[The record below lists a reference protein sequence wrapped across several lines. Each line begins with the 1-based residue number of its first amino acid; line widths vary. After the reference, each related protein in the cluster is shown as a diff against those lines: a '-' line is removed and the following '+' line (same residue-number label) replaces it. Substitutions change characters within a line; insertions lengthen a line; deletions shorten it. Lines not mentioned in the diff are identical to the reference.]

1 MSIVVH
7 ELTSPHIPLIQQH
20 FRALDQED
28 RRLRFGIP
36 LKDEQ
41 IDAYVANIR
50 YGEDAVFGV
59 YSDDL
64 TLIGVAHLASRA
76 DPAELGLS
84 VLPQARGKGIGSV
97 LFQRAVM
104 RARNL
109 GITNLFMHCL
119 AQNDAVLHIARK
131 AGMKVVSHGS
141 EADAWLQLPPA
152 TVASHGRELAESQHA
167 VLDWALK
174 AALVGPRALLT
185 AGVR

>member
-1 MSIVVH
+1 MGIVVH
-7 ELTSPHIPLIQQH
+7 ELNSHHIPLIQQH
-20 FRALDQED
+20 FRALDNED
-28 RRLRFGIP
+28 RRLRFGIS

-59 YSDDL
+59 YADDL

-84 VLPQARGKGIGSV
+84 VLSQARGQGAGSE

-131 AGMKVVSHGS
+131 AGMKVLSQGS

-152 TVASHGRELAESQHA
+152 TMATHGSELANSQQA
-167 VLDWALK
+167 LLDWAVK
-174 AALVGPRALLT
+174 AALAGPRALLT
-185 AGVR
+185 AGAR